1 MIVVTSRFYYRI
13 HILTCKC
20 IYSNYGMYL
29 MFFIQDVHCKYHIY
43 LDDTDTITEKI
54 SLTSNPD
61 FNHSKLFKFP
71 TVTRQVILQYTSLD
85 ISAIL
90 RLIDDN

>member
-1 MIVVTSRFYYRI
+1 MIVITSRFYDQS
-13 HILTCKC
+13 
-20 IYSNYGMYL
+20 IYSSNGMYF

-71 TVTRQVILQYTSLD
+71 TVTRQVILQYIPWRCQSYFKIED
-85 ISAIL
+85 KY
-90 RLIDDN
+90 R

>member
-1 MIVVTSRFYYRI
+1 MNCRGIPNKYTVRNVIVVTRI
-13 HILTCKC
+13 LDIYVHINVPILIRVNVPFST
-20 IYSNYGMYL
+20 
-29 MFFIQDVHCKYHIY
+29 QDVHCKYHIY

-71 TVTRQVILQYTSLD
+71 TVTRQVIL
-85 ISAIL
+85 
-90 RLIDDN
+90 

>member
-1 MIVVTSRFYYRI
+1 MIVVTSRFYY
-13 HILTCKC
+13 CKC

-71 TVTRQVILQYTSLD
+71 TVTRQVILQNKSMEMP
-85 ISAIL
+85 IL
-90 RLIDDN
+90 FKNR

>member
-1 MIVVTSRFYYRI
+1 MNCRGIPNKYTVRNVIVVTRI
-13 HILTCKC
+13 LDIESLKR
-20 IYSNYGMYL
+20 IYSNDIINVT
-29 MFFIQDVHCKYHIY
+29 FFIQDVHCKYHIY

-71 TVTRQVILQYTSLD
+71 TVTRQVIL
-85 ISAIL
+85 
-90 RLIDDN
+90 

>member
-1 MIVVTSRFYYRI
+1 MIVVTSRFYA
-13 HILTCKC
+13 CKC
-20 IYSNYGMYL
+20 IYSSYGMYF

-85 ISAIL
+85 ISVML
-90 RLIDDN
+90 DKD